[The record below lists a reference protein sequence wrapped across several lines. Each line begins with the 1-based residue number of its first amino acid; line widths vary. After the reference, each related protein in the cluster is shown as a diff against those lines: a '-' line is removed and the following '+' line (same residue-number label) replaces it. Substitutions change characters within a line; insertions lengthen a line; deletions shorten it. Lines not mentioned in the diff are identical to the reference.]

1 MTAQQAIIHELEH
14 ALAHGT
20 SERRVETLWS
30 ITDLFVLGTG
40 RYTDD
45 QVALF
50 DDVFSRLVREIESS
64 ARAVLSR
71 RLAPL
76 PAAPPNVLRVLAF
89 DDEIEV
95 AGPVLTHAEGLDEAA
110 LVANAK
116 TKGQLHLLAIS
127 RRRVLNEAVTD
138 VLVQRGDDEVLQTTA
153 ENTGAK
159 FSELGFQRL
168 ILRAEDN
175 DRLAACVGSRS
186 DLPRHHFLQL
196 LSRASQAVRLKLEA
210 AQPDK
215 AGQIQHVVGEI
226 ASQIQ
231 RTADVSKR
239 DYAAAQKLVESL
251 YASGRL
257 DERDVEDFAKSRM
270 FEETTVALSVLCDL
284 PIDVVERA
292 MVQDNP
298 EPALILVKAAGF
310 SWSAA
315 HAILLLRAGESR
327 VSAHEFERHAANFS
341 KLKAATAQ
349 YVVRFQRMRATVEGP
364 QERANL
370 SPSHPAV
377 NRRRQAAPD

>member
-40 RYTDD
+40 RYTED

-71 RLAPL
+71 RLAPV
-76 PAAPPNVLRVLAF
+76 PAAPPNILRVLAF

-116 TKGQLHLLAIS
+116 TKGQQHLLAIS
-127 RRRVLNEAVTD
+127 RRRVLNESVTD
-138 VLVQRGDDEVLQTTA
+138 VLVQRGNDEVLQTTA
-153 ENTGAK
+153 GNKGAK
-159 FSELGFQRL
+159 FSELGFQGL

-175 DRLAACVGSRS
+175 DRLAACIGSRN

-196 LSRASQAVRLKLEA
+196 LSRASQAVRVKLEA
-210 AQPDK
+210 AQPEK

-231 RTADVSKR
+231 RTADVRNR
-239 DYAAAQKLVESL
+239 DYAAAQKLVEAL

-270 FEETTVALSVLCDL
+270 FEETTVALSVLCSL

-310 SWSAA
+310 SWSVA
-315 HAILLLRAGESR
+315 HAILLLRAGESG
-327 VSAHEFERHAANFS
+327 VSTHEFERHAANFS

-349 YVVRFQRMRATVEGP
+349 YVVRFQRMRANVEGQ
-364 QERANL
+364 QEQPT
-370 SPSHPAV
+370 SPRPV
-377 NRRRQAAPD
+377 PR